1 MSAETNMA
9 GAARRVAERLEG
21 TQPDDRYLDT
31 VRTRVGRKVEGLAA
45 VEQEILREAA
55 ASLGR
60 QGARVERAL
69 ATLRELE
76 LAFAEAPSEA
86 LAERHEAERVEAER
100 ALWHLRI
107 QREAL
112 GMRNHRELER
122 RYPVPRQLRPPR

>member
-1 MSAETNMA
+1 MT
-9 GAARRVAERLEG
+9 GPARRVAERLQDL
-21 TQPDDRYLDT
+21 QPEDRYLDA
-31 VRTRVGRKVEGLAA
+31 VRSRLGRKVQGLVAI
-45 VEQEILREAA
+45 EQEILRETA

-69 ATLRELE
+69 ATLQEIE
-76 LAFAEAPSEA
+76 LAFAQAPSQA
-86 LAERHEAERVEAER
+86 LVDRHEAERAEAER

-122 RYPVPRQLRPPR
+122 RYPVPRPLRAPR

>member
-1 MSAETNMA
+1 MT
-9 GAARRVAERLEG
+9 GPARRVAERLEG
-21 TQPDDRYLDT
+21 VQAEDSYLDA
-31 VRTRVGRKVEGLAA
+31 VRGRLGPKVQGLVAI
-45 VEQEILREAA
+45 EQEILREAA

-76 LAFAEAPSEA
+76 LAFERQPSQA
-86 LAERHEAERVEAER
+86 LADRHDAERAEAER

-122 RYPVPRQLRPPR
+122 RYPLPRQLRLPR